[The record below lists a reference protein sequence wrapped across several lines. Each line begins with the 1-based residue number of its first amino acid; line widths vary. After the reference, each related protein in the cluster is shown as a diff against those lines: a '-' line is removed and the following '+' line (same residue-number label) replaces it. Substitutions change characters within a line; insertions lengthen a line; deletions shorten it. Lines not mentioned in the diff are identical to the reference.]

1 MFKRSVQ
8 PIKDLILRNLRT
20 QGLETP
26 LLQKRLVDAWPVVAG
41 PAITRYTRETFIQNQ
56 TLVVKLTM
64 PALRTELSMQRNE
77 LVRRLN
83 EHDGEQVIADIR
95 FC

>member
-8 PIKDLILRNLRT
+8 PIKELILRNLRT

-83 EHDGEQVIADIR
+83 EHVGEQVIADIR

>member
-1 MFKRSVQ
+1 MFKRSDQ

-83 EHDGEQVIADIR
+83 EHVGEQVIADIR